1 MAVKIT
7 DLVDQQVIDRLKELD
22 GELRQVLD
30 TFKDVAKELVKGL
43 DINVTCTGD
52 IDKLEK
58 FFIDKTKEAAAAND
72 KLNKIVEEQRQIIGN
87 TSNTISRH
95 LMEQERV
102 NKAQREAYTEY
113 DRVKKLLEQFHD
125 TYEGQTQR
133 LVRLK
138 QQLAENTKEQKNNE
152 KALAQNRVTMEQFTA
167 KQAELIAQHR
177 SLTQEKRTLTQIMTA
192 EEKAAQ
198 SQETSYVHMSQQ
210 LELLKKAY
218 KDLSVES
225 RSLDFGKELEEAIQN
240 LDAHLKDVSA
250 DMGEFQRNV
259 GNYAIAGQ
267 NGVVATESLL
277 AAMNQEART
286 MQDLI
291 DQTRILEDARRMLN
305 ISDENY
311 EGTLARLDKKIDDNK
326 HKLSDVSD
334 IIDKD
339 ARSVADAEKQNK
351 RLQEA
356 LKNVDLSSDD
366 AQKVIEKLNKK
377 IAENT
382 RLIRD
387 NTPAIEDQTKATEQR
402 TRANQDAADELL
414 GLVGINNTFGDSLR
428 GLSQTDAGGVM
439 EGLGIKAKA
448 LGKTLLGLLANP
460 WVLTFLGIAGVA
472 ASVKWWYDYN
482 KGLIE
487 ATKLTRDF
495 TGLSGSELKGVRN
508 EVQAVADT
516 YGKDFREVLEAT
528 NAMSKQFGISFQEA
542 MQLVEDGFVAGAD
555 VNEEFLENVKEYPAY
570 FREAGLSAS
579 EFIAI
584 TTQAN
589 KAGIY
594 SDKGI
599 DVIKEGNLRIREM
612 TKATAEALDAIGIS
626 SKEVQQSLA
635 DGSKTTFDIMQE
647 VSAKLAEFPES
658 SSEVGTALADIF
670 GGPGEDAGLQYILT
684 LKDIDTNLDNVKDRA
699 GELAE
704 LQEEQMRSQVEL
716 ENVIASVFDATGGS
730 FESMITKAKTFVND
744 GIIAIIKGCADIVNW
759 FVRMYNKSIVVRGS
773 INSIVNS
780 FKTLWEVAKF
790 ILKQLIDS
798 FKAMGNVVE
807 GVVTLDWDKITKGW
821 SEGMSALKGNMESMA
836 RNIASNTANA
846 FNETM
851 SGELKEVTFDVGY
864 SSTTTTISEGNSGR
878 AGYTPKETDEEKKAR
893 EKAAKEAEKAAKEEL
908 KRLHEL
914 EDAKIAVM
922 ADGHEKDLALIRI
935 KFKKKIDEIKGNGET
950 ETALRVQ
957 LAAQCQQEIGECE
970 RKYQIELAKINL
982 DNRLASVEKG
992 SKEELDLKL
1001 ARLEASRSAEL
1012 KAAEKT
1018 GADINLIHAK
1028 FNKEREDLEEEHAAS
1043 MAQKIEERYAREQ
1056 SDRDNAL
1063 LMELNSLKSK
1073 YAEELTLAKG
1083 NADKQAEIKKKYEE
1097 DQVRITEKYAIATAE
1112 ASVSMLEDV
1121 LKNENLS
1128 ADERLKHEQAL
1139 AKAKTDLAGAVAD
1152 AQKRAAEEAVN
1163 ADNEATEKRIANAQK
1178 WLQVASESLGAIN
1191 DLVSSVYDAKISK
1204 VEEEQEANTAAGEAE
1219 QERISDLVEKN
1230 VITEEEGEARKR
1242 AAEDK
1247 TAKKN
1252 EELEKKK
1259 QKLKQRQAI
1268 WDKANNIAQVGMT
1281 TALSLMQLWVK
1292 PGWPAAIPMMAV
1304 VSALGALQLANIV
1317 ATPIPKYA
1325 KGTDYHKGGPAIV
1338 GDGGVSEL
1346 ILFKNGKSWLSPDT
1360 PTLVDL
1366 PAGAMVIPDIDI
1378 LGPDGDIPGYAEAKV
1393 LIPEQKQSPLI
1404 VNNDYRRLEEK
1415 IDLLTSTLKKHS
1427 NRQHK
1432 SAIDIALAQYISDRI

>member
-1 MAVKIT
+1 MAIKIT
-7 DLVDQQVIDRLKELD
+7 DLVDQQAIDRLKELD
-22 GELRQVLD
+22 GELKQVLD

-58 FFIDKTKEAAAAND
+58 IFIDKTKEAAAAND
-72 KLNKIVEEQRQIIGN
+72 KLNRIVEEQRQIIGN

-102 NKAQREAYTEY
+102 NKAQRETYTEY

-277 AAMNQEART
+277 AVLQQQAVTIKDVSDQSKILSEARSMLDT
-286 MQDLI
+286 TDAKYTEVLGLI
-291 DQTRILEDARRMLN
+291 ND
-305 ISDENY
+305 
-311 EGTLARLDKKIDDNK
+311 
-326 HKLSDVSD
+326 KLSENSRKLADVSD
-334 IIDKD
+334 IMNVQATTVAEAEAQNRRLVEAIKQVDQTGEGAQATIDGLNAKID
-339 ARSVADAEKQNK
+339 ENNR
-351 RLQEA
+351 
-356 LKNVDLSSDD
+356 
-366 AQKVIEKLNKK
+366 VIE
-377 IAENT
+377 
-382 RLIRD
+382 
-387 NTPAIEDQTKATEQR
+387 
-402 TRANQDAADELL
+402 
-414 GLVGINNTFGDSLR
+414 
-428 GLSQTDAGGVM
+428 AGNAS
-439 EGLGIKAKA
+439 K
-448 LGKTLLGLLANP
+448 
-460 WVLTFLGIAGVA
+460 
-472 ASVKWWYDYN
+472 ASVKKNLKELVIEIATLSIEYQNLSENEKTSADGQALADHIRDLTERAGILKDAIADTN
-482 KGLIE
+482 QAITNASSDTRGFDQLSGAIQLAIDGFGLAQGAAAMLGISE
-487 ATKLTRDF
+487 EELAEIQTKL
-495 TGLSGSELKGVRN
+495 
-508 EVQAVADT
+508 QAAI
-516 YGKDFREVLEAT
+516 AAS
-528 NAMSKQFGISFQEA
+528 NAMQSIQNALQGQSALMQGVNLVQTKLRTTAENLHTAAQGKGIVATTALTAAQWAFNAAANANPIGLVVAAIVACIAAVWGLVKAFTAFLGPSDEA
-542 MQLVEDGFVAGAD
+542 
-555 VNEEFLENVKEYPAY
+555 LENY
-570 FREAGLSAS
+570 RE
-579 EFIAI
+579 
-584 TTQAN
+584 Q
-589 KAGIY
+589 K
-594 SDKGI
+594 
-599 DVIKEGNLRIREM
+599 
-612 TKATAEALDAIGIS
+612 EALDELCTDNDKLIDRMKARGASEAELLTQSLQNKEAEQEAADILFSQAKKLYDEDEDEYKAALEAKNNADEEFARSKEDRLNYLSKIQSEVYAYDRENAIGTLAYKI
-626 SKEVQQSLA
+626 EVIEAEKKKQL
-635 DGSKTTFDIMQE
+635 E
-647 VSAKLAEFPES
+647 LAEMLYENGEMTRQMYEDIVASVNKMSQIKIDKAKESETKKVSPSKS
-658 SSEVGTALADIF
+658 SSSRVNNAKKEAEELKKAVQA
-670 GGPGEDAGLQYILT
+670 GEDALLQIIADGLERERQTEINSYERKLR
-684 LKDIDTNLDNVKDRA
+684 N
-699 GELAE
+699 
-704 LQEEQMRSQVEL
+704 LQEQLSKTKESHSRMRQALNNQIEGL
-716 ENVIASVFDATGGS
+716 EA
-730 FESMITKAKTFVND
+730 EHQRKME
-744 GIIAIIKGCADIVNW
+744 DIE
-759 FVRMYNKSIVVRGS
+759 R
-773 INSIVNS
+773 
-780 FKTLWEVAKF
+780 
-790 ILKQLIDS
+790 
-798 FKAMGNVVE
+798 
-807 GVVTLDWDKITKGW
+807 
-821 SEGMSALKGNMESMA
+821 
-836 RNIASNTANA
+836 
-846 FNETM
+846 
-851 SGELKEVTFDVGY
+851 
-864 SSTTTTISEGNSGR
+864 
-878 AGYTPKETDEEKKAR
+878 
-893 EKAAKEAEKAAKEEL
+893 KAADRQIKTES
-908 KRLHEL
+908 
-914 EDAKIAVM
+914 
-922 ADGHEKDLALIRI
+922 DLI
-935 KFKKKIDEIKGNGET
+935 ESH
-950 ETALRVQ
+950 
-957 LAAQCQQEIGECE
+957 LAI
-970 RKYQIELAKINL
+970 
-982 DNRLASVEKG
+982 VEKG
-992 SKEELDLKL
+992 SEEELNWKLKAL
-1001 ARLEASRSAEL
+1001 NNQYHAEL
-1012 KAAEKT
+1012 NSLQEAEDSKT
-1018 GADINLIHAK
+1018 LTVEQAEEMRTNLAIK
-1028 FNKEREDLEEEHAAS
+1028 YFGLREQAEEEHAAG
-1043 MAQKIEERYAREQ
+1043 MAQKIEERYERER
-1056 SDRDNAL
+1056 SDRDNAM

-1097 DQVRITEKYAIATAE
+1097 DQVRITEKYAIATAQS
-1112 ASVSMLEDV
+1112 SVSMLEEV

-1128 ADERLKHEQAL
+1128 ADERLKYEQAL

-1219 QERISDLVEKN
+1219 KERISDLVEKN

-1259 QKLKQRQAI
+1259 QKLKQKQAV
-1268 WDKANNIAQVGMT
+1268 WDKANSLAQAGIA
-1281 TALSLMQLWVK
+1281 TALAIMNALQMK
-1292 PGWPAAIPMMAV
+1292 PFPVGIAMAAIAGAMGAV
-1304 VSALGALQLANIV
+1304 QIATIL

-1366 PAGAMVIPDIDI
+1366 PAGAMVIPEIDI
-1378 LGPDGDIPGYAEAKV
+1378 IGPDGDIPGYAEAKV

>member
-7 DLVDQQVIDRLKELD
+7 DLVEQQVIDRLKELD

-102 NKAQREAYTEY
+102 NKAQREVYTEY

-138 QQLAENTKEQKNNE
+138 QQLAENTKEQKDNE

-225 RSLDFGKELEEAIQN
+225 RSLEFGKELEEAIQN

-277 AAMNQEART
+277 AVLQQQAVTTKDVSDQSKILSEARSMLDTTDAKYTEVLGLINDKLAENSRKLADVTDIMNVQATTVAEAEAQNRRLVEAIKQVDQTGEGAQATIDGLNAKINENNRVIEAGNASKASVKKNLKELVIEIATLSIEYQNLSENEKASADGQELADHIRDLTERAGILKDAIADTNQAITNASSDTRGFDQLSGAIQLAIDGFGLAQGAAAMLGISEEELAEIQTKLQAAIAASNAMQSIQNALQGQSALMQGVNLVQTKLRTTAENLHTAAQGKGVVATTALTAAQWAFNAAANANPIGLVVVAIVACIAAVWGLVKAFTAFLGPSDEALENYREQKEALDELCTSNDKLIDRMKARGASEAELLTQSLQNKEAEQEAA
-286 MQDLI
+286 D
-291 DQTRILEDARRMLN
+291 ILFSQAKKLYDEDEDEYKAALEAKNKADEEFARSKEDGLN
-305 ISDENY
+305 YLLKIQSEVYAYERENAI
-311 EGTLARLDKKIDDNK
+311 GTLAYKIEVIEAEKKKQLELAEMLYENGEMTRQMYEDIVASVNKMSQIKID
-326 HKLSDVSD
+326 
-334 IIDKD
+334 
-339 ARSVADAEKQNK
+339 
-351 RLQEA
+351 
-356 LKNVDLSSDD
+356 
-366 AQKVIEKLNKK
+366 
-377 IAENT
+377 
-382 RLIRD
+382 
-387 NTPAIEDQTKATEQR
+387 
-402 TRANQDAADELL
+402 
-414 GLVGINNTFGDSLR
+414 
-428 GLSQTDAGGVM
+428 
-439 EGLGIKAKA
+439 KAKESET
-448 LGKTLLGLLANP
+448 KKVSP
-460 WVLTFLGIAGVA
+460 
-472 ASVKWWYDYN
+472 SK
-482 KGLIE
+482 KE
-487 ATKLTRDF
+487 AE
-495 TGLSGSELKGVRN
+495 ELKKA
-508 EVQAVADT
+508 VQA
-516 YGKDFREVLEAT
+516 
-528 NAMSKQFGISFQEA
+528 
-542 MQLVEDGFVAGAD
+542 
-555 VNEEFLENVKEYPAY
+555 
-570 FREAGLSAS
+570 
-579 EFIAI
+579 
-584 TTQAN
+584 
-589 KAGIY
+589 
-594 SDKGI
+594 
-599 DVIKEGNLRIREM
+599 
-612 TKATAEALDAIGIS
+612 
-626 SKEVQQSLA
+626 
-635 DGSKTTFDIMQE
+635 
-647 VSAKLAEFPES
+647 
-658 SSEVGTALADIF
+658 
-670 GGPGEDAGLQYILT
+670 GEDALLQIIADGLERERQ
-684 LKDIDTNLDNVKDRA
+684 
-699 GELAE
+699 AE
-704 LQEEQMRSQVEL
+704 INSYERKLRNLQEQLSKTKESQSRMRLALNNQIEGL
-716 ENVIASVFDATGGS
+716 EA
-730 FESMITKAKTFVND
+730 EHRRKME
-744 GIIAIIKGCADIVNW
+744 DIE
-759 FVRMYNKSIVVRGS
+759 R
-773 INSIVNS
+773 
-780 FKTLWEVAKF
+780 
-790 ILKQLIDS
+790 
-798 FKAMGNVVE
+798 
-807 GVVTLDWDKITKGW
+807 
-821 SEGMSALKGNMESMA
+821 
-836 RNIASNTANA
+836 
-846 FNETM
+846 
-851 SGELKEVTFDVGY
+851 
-864 SSTTTTISEGNSGR
+864 
-878 AGYTPKETDEEKKAR
+878 
-893 EKAAKEAEKAAKEEL
+893 KAADRQIKTES
-908 KRLHEL
+908 
-914 EDAKIAVM
+914 
-922 ADGHEKDLALIRI
+922 DLI
-935 KFKKKIDEIKGNGET
+935 ESH
-950 ETALRVQ
+950 
-957 LAAQCQQEIGECE
+957 LAI
-970 RKYQIELAKINL
+970 
-982 DNRLASVEKG
+982 VEKG
-992 SKEELDLKL
+992 SEEELNWKL
-1001 ARLEASRSAEL
+1001 RALNNQYHAEL
-1012 KAAEKT
+1012 NSLQEAEDSKT
-1018 GADINLIHAK
+1018 VTVEQAEEMRTNLAIK
-1028 FNKEREDLEEEHAAS
+1028 YFGLREQAEEEHAAG
-1043 MAQKIEERYAREQ
+1043 MAQKIEERYERER
-1056 SDRDNAL
+1056 SDRDNAM

-1097 DQVRITEKYAIATAE
+1097 DQVGITEKYAIATAQS
-1112 ASVSMLEDV
+1112 SVSMLEEV
-1121 LKNENLS
+1121 LKNEKLS
-1128 ADERLKHEQAL
+1128 ADERVKYEQAL
-1139 AKAKTDLAGAVAD
+1139 AKAKTDLAEAVAD

-1259 QKLKQRQAI
+1259 QKLKQKQAV
-1268 WDKANNIAQVGMT
+1268 WDKANSLAQAGISTALAIMNMMKSAPWPVNIAM
-1281 TALSLMQLWVK
+1281 
-1292 PGWPAAIPMMAV
+1292 AAIAGAMGAV
-1304 VSALGALQLANIV
+1304 QIATIL

-1378 LGPDGDIPGYAEAKV
+1378 LGPDGEIPGYAEAKV
-1393 LIPEQKQSPLI
+1393 LIPEQKQPPLI